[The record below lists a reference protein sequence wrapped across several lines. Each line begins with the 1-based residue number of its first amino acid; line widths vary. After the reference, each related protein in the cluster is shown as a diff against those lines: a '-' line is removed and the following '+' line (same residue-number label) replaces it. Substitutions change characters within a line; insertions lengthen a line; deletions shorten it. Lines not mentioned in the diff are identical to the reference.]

1 MDYVTSDLHFRHN
14 RIIIFERTQFKTVEE
29 HDQYIIDQWNSVI
42 QDHDRVFVL
51 GDLGFKPFADLGKLV
66 KQLKGHKILV
76 KGNHDQMVVGDAI
89 NMGFEMMYDHPIYYN
104 THIILS
110 HEPVKEAWDNPYVYN
125 IHGHCHNFQTI
136 DAPNFVNVNIATTDY
151 KPIPMAQ
158 FVSKA
163 NLRCKSR
170 KEKWETEWYC
180 PYLLKKEQDSRNK

>member
-1 MDYVTSDLHFRHN
+1 M
-14 RIIIFERTQFKTVEE
+14 IILF
-29 HDQYIIDQWNSVI
+29 II
-42 QDHDRVFVL
+42 
-51 GDLGFKPFADLGKLV
+51 
-66 KQLKGHKILV
+66 
-76 KGNHDQMVVGDAI
+76 
-89 NMGFEMMYDHPIYYN
+89 
-104 THIILS
+104 THILF
-110 HEPVKEAWDNPYVYN
+110 YN

-170 KEKWETEWYC
+170 KEKWGTEWYY